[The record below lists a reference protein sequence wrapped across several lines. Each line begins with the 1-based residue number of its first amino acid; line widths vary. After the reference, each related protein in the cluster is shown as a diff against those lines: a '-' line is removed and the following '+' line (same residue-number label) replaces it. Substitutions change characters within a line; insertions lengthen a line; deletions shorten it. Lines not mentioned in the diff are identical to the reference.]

1 MKILTD
7 ANLEQYTDEFYEVEP
22 EDYRPVLIEPGN
34 YPAELVD
41 WSKEYSR
48 QFRKLTLVMNFRIGA
63 DVIPSWF
70 NIEPSDS
77 ETTVKAG
84 WKSNFLRMYQECLN
98 VRLDRLDRI
107 SMRQDVGGG
116 GGKYHQRQR
125 REPDVRG
132 ESLFQGKEDLRSE
145 GRGYVLNT
153 YI

>member
-22 EDYRPVLIEPGN
+22 EDYRPVLIEPGV

-48 QFRKLTLVMNFRIGA
+48 QFRKLTLVMNFRIGT

-98 VRLDRLDRI
+98 VRLERRDRI
-107 SMRQDVGGG
+107 SMKPFAGRILKVEVVSITRASDGSLMSEVNHYSRVKKILGV
-116 GGKYHQRQR
+116 
-125 REPDVRG
+125 REEV
-132 ESLFQGKEDLRSE
+132 
-145 GRGYVLNT
+145 T
-153 YI
+153 Y

>member
-22 EDYRPVLIEPGN
+22 EDYRPVLIEPGK

-84 WKSNFLRMYQECLN
+84 WKSNFLRMYQGCLN
-98 VRLDRLDRI
+98 VRLERRDRI
-107 SMRQDVGGG
+107 SMKPFAGRMLAVEVVSITRDSDGSLMSEVNHYSRVKKILGV
-116 GGKYHQRQR
+116 
-125 REPDVRG
+125 REEV
-132 ESLFQGKEDLRSE
+132 
-145 GRGYVLNT
+145 T
-153 YI
+153 Y

>member
-22 EDYRPVLIEPGN
+22 EDYQPVLIEPGV

-84 WKSNFLRMYQECLN
+84 WKSNFLRMYQGCLN
-98 VRLDRLDRI
+98 VRLDRRDRI
-107 SMRQDVGGG
+107 SMKPFAGRILEVEVVSITRDSDGSLMSEVNHYSRVKKILGV
-116 GGKYHQRQR
+116 
-125 REPDVRG
+125 REEV
-132 ESLFQGKEDLRSE
+132 
-145 GRGYVLNT
+145 T
-153 YI
+153 Y

>member
-98 VRLDRLDRI
+98 VRLERRDRI
-107 SMRQDVGGG
+107 SMKPFAGRILKVEVVSITRDSDGSLMSEVNHYSRVKKILGV
-116 GGKYHQRQR
+116 
-125 REPDVRG
+125 REEV
-132 ESLFQGKEDLRSE
+132 
-145 GRGYVLNT
+145 T
-153 YI
+153 Y

>member
-22 EDYRPVLIEPGN
+22 EDYRPVLIEPGV

-77 ETTVKAG
+77 ETRVKAG
-84 WKSNFLRMYQECLN
+84 WKSNFLRMYQGCLN
-98 VRLDRLDRI
+98 VRLDRRDRI
-107 SMRQDVGGG
+107 SMKPFAGRILKVEVVSITRDSDGSLMSEVNHYSRVKKILGV
-116 GGKYHQRQR
+116 
-125 REPDVRG
+125 REEV
-132 ESLFQGKEDLRSE
+132 
-145 GRGYVLNT
+145 T
-153 YI
+153 Y

>member
-84 WKSNFLRMYQECLN
+84 WKSNFLRMYQGCLN
-98 VRLDRLDRI
+98 VRLDRRDRI
-107 SMRQDVGGG
+107 SMKPFAGRILKVEVVSITRDSDGSLMSEVNHYSRVKKILGV
-116 GGKYHQRQR
+116 
-125 REPDVRG
+125 REEV
-132 ESLFQGKEDLRSE
+132 
-145 GRGYVLNT
+145 T
-153 YI
+153 Y

>member
-22 EDYRPVLIEPGN
+22 EDYRPVLIEPGK

-84 WKSNFLRMYQECLN
+84 WKSNFLRMYQRCLN
-98 VRLDRLDRI
+98 VRLDRRDRI
-107 SMRQDVGGG
+107 SMKPFAGRILKVEVVSITRDSDGSLMSEVNHYSRVKKILGV
-116 GGKYHQRQR
+116 
-125 REPDVRG
+125 REEV
-132 ESLFQGKEDLRSE
+132 
-145 GRGYVLNT
+145 T
-153 YI
+153 Y

>member
-22 EDYRPVLIEPGN
+22 EDYRPVLIEPGV

-48 QFRKLTLVMNFRIGA
+48 QFRKLTLVMNFRIGT

-84 WKSNFLRMYQECLN
+84 WKSNFLRMYQGCLN
-98 VRLDRLDRI
+98 VRLDRRDRI
-107 SMRQDVGGG
+107 SMKPFAGRILEVEVVSITRDSDGSLMSEVNHYSRVKKILGV
-116 GGKYHQRQR
+116 
-125 REPDVRG
+125 REEV
-132 ESLFQGKEDLRSE
+132 
-145 GRGYVLNT
+145 T
-153 YI
+153 Y

>member
-22 EDYRPVLIEPGN
+22 EDYRPVVIEPGN
-34 YPAELVD
+34 YPAELLD

-84 WKSNFLRMYQECLN
+84 WKSNFLRMYQGCLN
-98 VRLDRLDRI
+98 VRLDRRDRI
-107 SMRQDVGGG
+107 SMKPFAGRILKVEVVSITRDSDGSLMSEVNHYSRVKKILGV
-116 GGKYHQRQR
+116 
-125 REPDVRG
+125 REEV
-132 ESLFQGKEDLRSE
+132 
-145 GRGYVLNT
+145 T
-153 YI
+153 Y

>member
-22 EDYRPVLIEPGN
+22 EDYRPVLIEPGV

-48 QFRKLTLVMNFRIGA
+48 QFKKLTLVMNFRIGA

-77 ETTVKAG
+77 DTTVKAG
-84 WKSNFLRMYQECLN
+84 WKSNFLRMYQGCLN
-98 VRLDRLDRI
+98 VRLDRRDRI
-107 SMRQDVGGG
+107 SMKPFADRMLEVEVASITRDSDGSLMSEVNHYSRVKKILGV
-116 GGKYHQRQR
+116 
-125 REPDVRG
+125 REEV
-132 ESLFQGKEDLRSE
+132 
-145 GRGYVLNT
+145 T
-153 YI
+153 Y

>member
-22 EDYRPVLIEPGN
+22 EDYRPVLIEPGK

-84 WKSNFLRMYQECLN
+84 WKSNFLRMYQGCLN
-98 VRLDRLDRI
+98 VRLDRRDRI
-107 SMRQDVGGG
+107 SMKQFACRILKVEVASITRDSDGSLMSEVNHYSRVKKILGV
-116 GGKYHQRQR
+116 
-125 REPDVRG
+125 REEV
-132 ESLFQGKEDLRSE
+132 
-145 GRGYVLNT
+145 T
-153 YI
+153 Y

>member
-22 EDYRPVLIEPGN
+22 EDYRPVLIEPGK

-84 WKSNFLRMYQECLN
+84 WKSNFLRMYQGCLN
-98 VRLDRLDRI
+98 VRLDRRDRI
-107 SMRQDVGGG
+107 SMKPFAGRILKVEVVSITRDSDGSLMSEVNHYSRVKKILGV
-116 GGKYHQRQR
+116 
-125 REPDVRG
+125 REEVA
-132 ESLFQGKEDLRSE
+132 
-145 GRGYVLNT
+145 Y
-153 YI
+153 

>member
-22 EDYRPVLIEPGN
+22 EDYRPVLIEPGK

-41 WSKEYSR
+41 WNKEYSR

-98 VRLDRLDRI
+98 VRLDRRDRI
-107 SMRQDVGGG
+107 SMKPFAGRILKVEVVSITRDSDGSLMSEVNHYSRVKKILGV
-116 GGKYHQRQR
+116 
-125 REPDVRG
+125 REEV
-132 ESLFQGKEDLRSE
+132 
-145 GRGYVLNT
+145 T
-153 YI
+153 Y

>member
-22 EDYRPVLIEPGN
+22 EDYRPVLIEPGK

-84 WKSNFLRMYQECLN
+84 WKSNFLRMYQGCLN
-98 VRLDRLDRI
+98 VRLDRRDRI
-107 SMRQDVGGG
+107 SMKPFAGRILKVEVVSITRDSDGSLMSEVNHYSRVKKILGV
-116 GGKYHQRQR
+116 
-125 REPDVRG
+125 REEVR
-132 ESLFQGKEDLRSE
+132 
-145 GRGYVLNT
+145 Y
-153 YI
+153 

>member
-22 EDYRPVLIEPGN
+22 DDYRPVLIEPGK

-84 WKSNFLRMYQECLN
+84 WKSDFLRMYQGCLN
-98 VRLDRLDRI
+98 VRLDRRDRI
-107 SMRQDVGGG
+107 SMKPFAGRILKVEVMSITRDSDGSLMSEVNHYSRVKKILGV
-116 GGKYHQRQR
+116 
-125 REPDVRG
+125 REEV
-132 ESLFQGKEDLRSE
+132 
-145 GRGYVLNT
+145 T
-153 YI
+153 Y

>member
-22 EDYRPVLIEPGN
+22 EDYRPVLIEPGV

-48 QFRKLTLVMNFRIGA
+48 QFKKLTLVMNFRIGA

-84 WKSNFLRMYQECLN
+84 WKSNFLRMYQGCLN
-98 VRLDRLDRI
+98 VRLDRRDRI
-107 SMRQDVGGG
+107 SMKPFAGRILEVEVVSITRDSDGSLMSEVNHYSRVKKILGV
-116 GGKYHQRQR
+116 
-125 REPDVRG
+125 REEV
-132 ESLFQGKEDLRSE
+132 
-145 GRGYVLNT
+145 T
-153 YI
+153 Y

>member
-22 EDYRPVLIEPGN
+22 EDYRPVLIEPGV

-48 QFRKLTLVMNFRIGA
+48 QFRKLTLVMKFRIGT

-84 WKSNFLRMYQECLN
+84 WKSNFLWMYQECLN
-98 VRLDRLDRI
+98 VRLERRDRI
-107 SMRQDVGGG
+107 SMKPFAGRILKVEVVSITRDSDGSLMSEVNHYSRVKKILGV
-116 GGKYHQRQR
+116 
-125 REPDVRG
+125 REEVR
-132 ESLFQGKEDLRSE
+132 
-145 GRGYVLNT
+145 Y
-153 YI
+153 

>member
-22 EDYRPVLIEPGN
+22 EDYRPVLIEPGK

-84 WKSNFLRMYQECLN
+84 WKSNFLRMYQGCLN
-98 VRLDRLDRI
+98 VRLERRDRI
-107 SMRQDVGGG
+107 SMKPFAGRILKVEVVSITRDSDGSLMSEVNHYSRVKKILGV
-116 GGKYHQRQR
+116 
-125 REPDVRG
+125 REEV
-132 ESLFQGKEDLRSE
+132 
-145 GRGYVLNT
+145 T
-153 YI
+153 Y

>member
-22 EDYRPVLIEPGN
+22 EDYRPVLIEPGK

-98 VRLDRLDRI
+98 VRLERRDRI
-107 SMRQDVGGG
+107 SMKPFAGRILKVEVVSITRDSDGSLMSEVNHYSRVKKILGV
-116 GGKYHQRQR
+116 
-125 REPDVRG
+125 REEV
-132 ESLFQGKEDLRSE
+132 
-145 GRGYVLNT
+145 T
-153 YI
+153 H

>member
-84 WKSNFLRMYQECLN
+84 WKSNFLRMYQGCLN
-98 VRLDRLDRI
+98 VRLDRRDRI
-107 SMRQDVGGG
+107 SMKPFAGRMLKVEVMSITRDSDGSLMSEVNHYSRVKKILGV
-116 GGKYHQRQR
+116 
-125 REPDVRG
+125 REEVR
-132 ESLFQGKEDLRSE
+132 
-145 GRGYVLNT
+145 Y
-153 YI
+153 

>member
-22 EDYRPVLIEPGN
+22 EDYRPVLIEPGV

-48 QFRKLTLVMNFRIGA
+48 QFRKLTLVMKFRIGT

-84 WKSNFLRMYQECLN
+84 WKSNFLRMYQGCLN
-98 VRLDRLDRI
+98 VRLDRRDRI
-107 SMRQDVGGG
+107 SMKPFAGRILKVEVVSITRDSDGSLMSEVNHYSRVKKILGV
-116 GGKYHQRQR
+116 
-125 REPDVRG
+125 REEVR
-132 ESLFQGKEDLRSE
+132 
-145 GRGYVLNT
+145 Y
-153 YI
+153 

>member
-22 EDYRPVLIEPGN
+22 EDYRPVLIEPGK

-84 WKSNFLRMYQECLN
+84 WKSNFLRMYQECLGI
-98 VRLDRLDRI
+98 RLDRRDRI
-107 SMRQDVGGG
+107 SMKPFVGRILEVAVASITRDSDGCLMSEVNHYSRVKKILG
-116 GGKYHQRQR
+116 V
-125 REPDVRG
+125 REEVR
-132 ESLFQGKEDLRSE
+132 
-145 GRGYVLNT
+145 Y
-153 YI
+153 

>member
-84 WKSNFLRMYQECLN
+84 WKSNFLRMYQGCLN
-98 VRLDRLDRI
+98 VRLERRDRI
-107 SMRQDVGGG
+107 SMKPFAGRILEVEVVSITRDSDGSLMSEVNHYSRVKKILGV
-116 GGKYHQRQR
+116 
-125 REPDVRG
+125 REEV
-132 ESLFQGKEDLRSE
+132 
-145 GRGYVLNT
+145 T
-153 YI
+153 Y

>member
-84 WKSNFLRMYQECLN
+84 WKSNFLRMYQGCLN
-98 VRLDRLDRI
+98 VRLDRRDRI
-107 SMRQDVGGG
+107 SMKPFAGRILKGEVASITRDSDGSLMSEVNHYSRVKKILGV
-116 GGKYHQRQR
+116 
-125 REPDVRG
+125 REEV
-132 ESLFQGKEDLRSE
+132 
-145 GRGYVLNT
+145 T
-153 YI
+153 Y

>member
-22 EDYRPVLIEPGN
+22 EDYRPVLIEPGK

-70 NIEPSDS
+70 NIESSDS
-77 ETTVKAG
+77 DTTVKAG

-98 VRLDRLDRI
+98 VRLERRDRI
-107 SMRQDVGGG
+107 SMKPFAGRILKVEVVSITRDSDGSLMSEVNHYSRVKKILGV
-116 GGKYHQRQR
+116 
-125 REPDVRG
+125 REEV
-132 ESLFQGKEDLRSE
+132 
-145 GRGYVLNT
+145 T
-153 YI
+153 Y

>member
-22 EDYRPVLIEPGN
+22 EDYRPVLIEPGV

-48 QFRKLTLVMNFRIGA
+48 QFKKLTLVMNFRIGA

-77 ETTVKAG
+77 DTTVKAG
-84 WKSNFLRMYQECLN
+84 WKSNFLRMYQGCLN
-98 VRLDRLDRI
+98 VRLERRDRI
-107 SMRQDVGGG
+107 SMKPFAGRILKVEVVSITRDSDGSLMSEVNHYSRVKKILGV
-116 GGKYHQRQR
+116 
-125 REPDVRG
+125 REEV
-132 ESLFQGKEDLRSE
+132 
-145 GRGYVLNT
+145 T
-153 YI
+153 H

>member
-84 WKSNFLRMYQECLN
+84 WKSNFLRMYQGCLN
-98 VRLDRLDRI
+98 VRLERRDRI
-107 SMRQDVGGG
+107 SMKPFAGRILKVEVVSITRDSDGSLMSEVNHYSRVKKILGV
-116 GGKYHQRQR
+116 
-125 REPDVRG
+125 REEV
-132 ESLFQGKEDLRSE
+132 
-145 GRGYVLNT
+145 T
-153 YI
+153 Y

>member
-22 EDYRPVLIEPGN
+22 EDYRPVLIEPGK

-84 WKSNFLRMYQECLN
+84 WKSNFLRMYQGCLN
-98 VRLDRLDRI
+98 VRLNRRDRI
-107 SMRQDVGGG
+107 SMKPFAGRILKVEVVSITRDSDGSLMSEVNHYSRVKKILGV
-116 GGKYHQRQR
+116 
-125 REPDVRG
+125 RE
-132 ESLFQGKEDLRSE
+132 EI
-145 GRGYVLNT
+145 T
-153 YI
+153 Y

>member
-41 WSKEYSR
+41 WSKEYSQ

-98 VRLDRLDRI
+98 VRLERRDRI
-107 SMRQDVGGG
+107 SMKPFAGRILKVEVVSITRDSDGSLMSEVNHYSRVKKILGV
-116 GGKYHQRQR
+116 
-125 REPDVRG
+125 REEV
-132 ESLFQGKEDLRSE
+132 
-145 GRGYVLNT
+145 T
-153 YI
+153 H

>member
-22 EDYRPVLIEPGN
+22 EDYRPVLIEPGK

-84 WKSNFLRMYQECLN
+84 WKSNFLRMYQESLN
-98 VRLDRLDRI
+98 VRLERRDRI
-107 SMRQDVGGG
+107 SMKPFAGRILKVEVVSITRDSDGSLMSEVNHYSRVKKILGV
-116 GGKYHQRQR
+116 
-125 REPDVRG
+125 REEV
-132 ESLFQGKEDLRSE
+132 
-145 GRGYVLNT
+145 T
-153 YI
+153 Y

>member
-84 WKSNFLRMYQECLN
+84 WKSNFLRMYQGCLN
-98 VRLDRLDRI
+98 VRLDRRDRI
-107 SMRQDVGGG
+107 SMKPFAGRILKVEVASITRDSDGSLMSEVNHYSRVKKILGV
-116 GGKYHQRQR
+116 
-125 REPDVRG
+125 REEVR
-132 ESLFQGKEDLRSE
+132 
-145 GRGYVLNT
+145 Y
-153 YI
+153 

>member
-22 EDYRPVLIEPGN
+22 EDYRPVLIEPGK

-84 WKSNFLRMYQECLN
+84 WKSNVLRMYQGCQN
-98 VRLDRLDRI
+98 VRLDRRDRI
-107 SMRQDVGGG
+107 SMKPFAGRILKVEVVSITRDSDGSLMSEVNHYSRVKKILGV
-116 GGKYHQRQR
+116 
-125 REPDVRG
+125 REEV
-132 ESLFQGKEDLRSE
+132 
-145 GRGYVLNT
+145 T
-153 YI
+153 Y

>member
-7 ANLEQYTDEFYEVEP
+7 ANLEQYTDEFYEVEL

-84 WKSNFLRMYQECLN
+84 WKSNFLRMYQGCLN
-98 VRLDRLDRI
+98 VRLDRRDRI
-107 SMRQDVGGG
+107 SMKPFAGRILKVEVVSITRDSDGSLMSEVNHYSRVKKILGV
-116 GGKYHQRQR
+116 
-125 REPDVRG
+125 REEV
-132 ESLFQGKEDLRSE
+132 
-145 GRGYVLNT
+145 T
-153 YI
+153 Y

>member
-63 DVIPSWF
+63 HVIPSWF
-70 NIEPSDS
+70 NIESSDS
-77 ETTVKAG
+77 DTTVKAG
-84 WKSNFLRMYQECLN
+84 WKSNFLRMYQGCLN
-98 VRLDRLDRI
+98 VRLDRRDRI
-107 SMRQDVGGG
+107 SMKPFAGRILKVEVVSITRDSDGSLMSEVNHYSRVKKILGV
-116 GGKYHQRQR
+116 
-125 REPDVRG
+125 REEV
-132 ESLFQGKEDLRSE
+132 
-145 GRGYVLNT
+145 T
-153 YI
+153 Y